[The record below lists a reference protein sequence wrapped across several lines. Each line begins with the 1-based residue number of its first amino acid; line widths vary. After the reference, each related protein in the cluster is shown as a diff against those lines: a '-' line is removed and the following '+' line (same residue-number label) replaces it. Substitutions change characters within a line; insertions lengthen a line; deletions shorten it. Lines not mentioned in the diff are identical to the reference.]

1 MMVQRWFNMV
11 HYGSSSVESKSS
23 SSCYM
28 LVGNWDNVIL
38 WLQNCTNTFVHMVTL
53 HQKDT
58 FSLSIAF
65 ERTWRSICT
74 FEEKLPE
81 I

>member
-1 MMVQRWFNMV
+1 
-11 HYGSSSVESKSS
+11 
-23 SSCYM
+23 M

-38 WLQNCTNTFVHMVTL
+38 WLLNSTNTFVHMVTL

-65 ERTWRSICT
+65 ERIWRSIRT
-74 FEEKLPE
+74 FEEKLTE

>member
-1 MMVQRWFNMV
+1 MMVQRWFKKV
-11 HYGSSSVESKSS
+11 HDGSSSVESKSS
-23 SSCYM
+23 SSCCM

-38 WLQNCTNTFVHMVTL
+38 WLLNSTNTFVHMVTL

-65 ERTWRSICT
+65 ERIWRSIRT
-74 FEEKLPE
+74 FEEKLTE